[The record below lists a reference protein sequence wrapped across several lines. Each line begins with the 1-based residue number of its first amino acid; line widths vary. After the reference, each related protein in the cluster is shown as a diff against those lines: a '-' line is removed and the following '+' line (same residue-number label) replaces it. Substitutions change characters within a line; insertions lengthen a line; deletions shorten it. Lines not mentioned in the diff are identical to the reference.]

1 MDAELVI
8 PTRGL
13 VECSLVPVMEG
24 FQEEEKVS
32 DEHGFWSSLLNM
44 LSLIMPCST

>member
-32 DEHGFWSSLLNM
+32 TARLLVQFIKYAV
-44 LSLIMPCST
+44 SYHAV